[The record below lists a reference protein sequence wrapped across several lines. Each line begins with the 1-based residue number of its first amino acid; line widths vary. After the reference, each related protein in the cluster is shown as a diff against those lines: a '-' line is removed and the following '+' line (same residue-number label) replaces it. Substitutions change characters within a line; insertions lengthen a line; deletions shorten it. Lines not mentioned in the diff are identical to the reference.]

1 MGRLVTVHHLLRTC
15 ILSRGSTLGLLS
27 WIIPGVALCLL
38 SLLPPLGRA
47 TAHTAPLQS
56 SAQRVPGAERSI
68 TSGLTED
75 HGPMVKD
82 VLPAQS
88 RTDLQWQS
96 VDATVPATLAAVDWA
111 PTRGQVMTTPSAR
124 GPDALPHAGVARRLL
139 GTRVAQGDT
148 MSEEMTCVKDN
159 GTHCLLAKDAHG
171 NTVEVLVA
179 AVKAGAKLTCTEQ
192 RDHIQC
198 QKDPRKLQRD
208 AMQKP

>member
-1 MGRLVTVHHLLRTC
+1 MGCSVTVHRLRPY
-15 ILSRGSTLGLLS
+15 ILARGHTLGLLS
-27 WIIPGVALCLL
+27 WLIPGVALCLL

-47 TAHTAPLQS
+47 TAHTTPLQS
-56 SAQRVPGAERSI
+56 SAQQVPVAERS
-68 TSGLTED
+68 TTDGLTD
-75 HGPMVKD
+75 HHGPVGKAG
-82 VLPAQS
+82 VPAQP
-88 RTDLQWQS
+88 RTAIQRQS
-96 VDATVPATLAAVDWA
+96 ANATVPATRAAVDGA
-111 PTRGQVMTTPSAR
+111 PTRGQGMTTPSAR
-124 GPDALPHAGVARRLL
+124 YPDALPHAGGARRLL
-139 GTRVAQGDT
+139 GTMVAQGDT

-208 AMQKP
+208 AMQQP